1 MSPQYQK
8 KANSEQ
14 PSMKNTKKELLDAY
28 HDVLQQLREKDRTQL
43 KPEQKAQEKKE
54 AQVLTAVRE
63 VTADGV
69 LAKTN
74 QLKQDMVTTLA
85 ELGDKLTAEV
95 AKYDQI
101 QQAIE
106 IKQRE
111 LKEIFEIDRSAGT
124 LAALIEA
131 QHQEKEQFERRMA
144 EEKERLS
151 EEIAA
156 IREQW
161 RREKAEHDAEAKEQQ
176 TIEAKRRKREEEEY
190 RYAFEREQQLTRNK
204 FEDEKARLLAEK
216 SEIEHQMQSL
226 KEQTE
231 KELQEREKRIAEREQ
246 EFASLQGQVEAF
258 PKRLDA
264 AVAGAVKETTER
276 IQREAKY
283 QQDLLQK
290 DFEGQKNVLTARIQ
304 SLEKTVKEQAEQL
317 AKLSQQQEGA
327 YQKIQDVAVKAIEG
341 ASKLGSLGGLAHALK
356 EQTKRQSSSED

>member
-1 MSPQYQK
+1 MPPQK
-8 KANSEQ
+8 SADPEQ

-28 HDVLQQLREKDRTQL
+28 NEVLQKLKEKDRTQL

-54 AQVLTAVRE
+54 TQVLMAVRE

-69 LAKTN
+69 LLKIN
-74 QLKQDMVTTLA
+74 QLKQEMVKTLA
-85 ELGDKLTAEV
+85 ELGDKLGAEV
-95 AKYDQI
+95 ARYEQV

-106 IKQRE
+106 IKQKE

-131 QHQEKEQFERRMA
+131 QHHEKEQFERQMA
-144 EEKERLS
+144 EEQERLS
-151 EEIAA
+151 QEIAS

-161 RREKAEHDAEAKEQQ
+161 RREKADRDAEVKEQQ
-176 TIEAKRRKREEEEY
+176 AIEAKRRKREEEEY

-204 FEDEKARLLAEK
+204 FEDEKAKLLAQK
-216 SEIEHQMQSL
+216 SEIEKQMQTL

-231 KELQEREKRIAEREQ
+231 KELAEREKRIAEREQ

-258 PKRLDA
+258 PKRLDD
-264 AVAGAVKETTER
+264 AVAGAVKDTTER

-290 DFEGQKNVLTARIQ
+290 DFEGQKNVLTSRIQ
-304 SLEKTVKEQAEQL
+304 SLEKAVKEQTEQL

-341 ASKLGSLGGLAHALK
+341 ASKQGSFGSLVHMLK
-356 EQTKRQSSSED
+356 EQGKKQPSED